1 MPGFSFDCAGVA
13 PERYAAAPTMVFSL
27 KIGEDSGTRVHSMSL
42 HCQLRIEPQR
52 RGYTPADAERLG
64 DLFGEP
70 SRWGETLKPMQFA
83 NVALTVRGFA
93 GSTVVDMP
101 VPCTYDFDVAAAKYL
116 HALRDGHIPMLLLF
130 SGTAF
135 YQGETGMQ
143 VDQIPWD
150 REVSVRVPVAV
161 WRDMMDIAFPNQ
173 GWIRMRTD
181 TLDALQL
188 FKSRR
193 ALTTWDE
200 TLALLLRN
208 AAEPPR

>member
-1 MPGFSFDCAGVA
+1 
-13 PERYAAAPTMVFSL
+13 
-27 KIGEDSGTRVHSMSL
+27 
-42 HCQLRIEPQR
+42 
-52 RGYTPADAERLG
+52 
-64 DLFGEP
+64 
-70 SRWGETLKPMQFA
+70 MQFA

-116 HALRDGHIPMLLLF
+116 HALRDGEIPMLLLF

-135 YQGETGMQ
+135 YQGESGMQ
-143 VDQIPWD
+143 IDQIPWD
-150 REVSVRVPVAV
+150 REISVRVPVAV
-161 WRDMMDIAFPNQ
+161 WRDMMDLAFPNQ

-188 FKSRR
+188 FKSTR

-200 TLALLLRN
+200 TLALLLRS